1 MGRVFYL
8 THSQVQI
15 DPAVPVPD
23 WGLSELG
30 RTRARL
36 AAEAAWTQGVTT
48 IVSSQERKAVETAAI
63 IAEARGLTAAADAAM
78 HENDRSATGYLKP
91 DVFELMADAFFA
103 QPATSVSGWERA
115 VDAQTRIV
123 GAVASVLAGPLP
135 AGDVLFVGH
144 GAVGTLLMCHLMGA
158 AISRAHDQ
166 PAGGGNVFAFDAGT
180 RAVLHGWRP
189 LEAMTA

>member
-8 THSQVQI
+8 THPQVQI
-15 DPAVPVPD
+15 DPAVPVPN
-23 WGLSELG
+23 WGLSALG

-48 IVSSQERKAVETAAI
+48 IVSSQERKAVETAAL
-63 IAEARGLTAAADAAM
+63 IAEARGIAATVDPAM

-91 DVFELMADAFFA
+91 DAFERMADAFFA
-103 QPATSVSGWERA
+103 QPTTSVSGWERA

-123 GAVASVLAGPLP
+123 GAVEAVLAGSLP
-135 AGDVLFVGH
+135 PGDVLLIGH

-158 AISRAHDQ
+158 AISRVHDQ
-166 PAGGGNVFAFDAGT
+166 PAGGGHVFAFDTPT

-189 LEAMTA
+189 LEAMTP